1 MLRRINILA
10 SRSFTAWL
18 LFSEADPGAAPP
30 LGNAGSEEGASPGAG
45 PVGRCVLRMCTRVG
59 ELNPKRSKLGSV
71 LVLGIGWAEGGLT
84 CRCTLYCV
92 CRMAYCPV
100 TGHRGLCSCRKP
112 CLRESKTCI
121 SLHGVKLQWRQ
132 AYGLNIS

>member
-45 PVGRCVLRMCTRVG
+45 PVGRCVLRMCTRAGLLLGMASSTQRGPSWAQSLFWGLVG
-59 ELNPKRSKLGSV
+59 QKVG
-71 LVLGIGWAEGGLT
+71 
-84 CRCTLYCV
+84 
-92 CRMAYCPV
+92 
-100 TGHRGLCSCRKP
+100 
-112 CLRESKTCI
+112 
-121 SLHGVKLQWRQ
+121 
-132 AYGLNIS
+132 